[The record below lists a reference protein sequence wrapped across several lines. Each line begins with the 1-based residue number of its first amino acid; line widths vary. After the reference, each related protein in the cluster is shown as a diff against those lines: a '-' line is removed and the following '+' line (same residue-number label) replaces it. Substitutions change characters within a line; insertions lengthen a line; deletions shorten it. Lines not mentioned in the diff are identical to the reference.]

1 MVARDLPGKMPGK
14 RPLSAVGAGHA
25 EWPMEHPDP
34 NPQRNRSSSG
44 DLAWPVVA
52 LLVLMLCMAV
62 TIYYPYPSGRPMSLA
77 GFVAFWLREIVLL
90 AIVVI
95 PLVFVAVVWVWRR
108 LRGLFGRVDCGA
120 S

>member
-1 MVARDLPGKMPGK
+1 MPEQH
-14 RPLSAVGAGHA
+14 PLSAVGAGHA
-25 EWPMEHPDP
+25 DWPMEHPDP
-34 NPQRNRSSSG
+34 TPQRNRSSSG
-44 DLAWPVVA
+44 DLAGLVVA

-90 AIVVI
+90 AMVVI
-95 PLVFVAVVWVWRR
+95 ALVFVALVWVWRR
-108 LRGLFGRVDCGA
+108 LRVLVGRADRGA